1 VQGLQGGGGAG
12 GNQGAQGTQGLR
24 LRVYQQPTPIGISSE
39 VGDLWIDDD
48 TGVIYTYYDDGNSYQ
63 WVEFGPDPT
72 GPIGPQG
79 IQGSLS
85 NFQGTQGLQGRQGT
99 FGPATIPENIQSI
112 GVIPYTLQLSDVGK
126 YISIVNAG
134 VTIPASIFSAGDV
147 ISIYNN
153 GGTPLSG
160 TLGVSGTVN
169 SDMADETLIDI
180 IGVIGQDG
188 NNGTNDA
195 FLFTSANNSVTSGS
209 TKDRILVR
217 SRSTTSPNTTFTGSE
232 WMAFPVVISTS
243 SGLLQPDSKT
253 SSFGS
258 HSSSTFDLIYAENYA
273 YLFLNGTANK
283 AGNCTDAGLNWTS
296 SLETNFNLLTV
307 NEKSA
312 FTNNTNNSTNIT
324 NALARYNHLR
334 TYTPSLSNFAG
345 I

>member
-1 VQGLQGGGGAG
+1 MRFINKKIMLFMTNVFLLAG
-12 GNQGAQGTQGLR
+12 
-24 LRVYQQPTPIGISSE
+24 IGSTIANYSTS
-39 VGDLWIDDD
+39 V
-48 TGVIYTYYDDGNSYQ
+48 
-63 WVEFGPDPT
+63 
-72 GPIGPQG
+72 
-79 IQGSLS
+79 IQGEATYTDLIISEYYES
-85 NFQGTQGLQGRQGT
+85 DGGTNKAFEIYNGT
-99 FGPATIPENIQSI
+99 GSTVNLAN
-112 GVIPYTLQLSDVGK
+112 Y
-126 YISIVNAG
+126 SIVTYING
-134 VTIPASIFSAGDV
+134 RNYPDRFLNLTGNLLNSSTLTIYNSSTSRVQFTGITIEDNNIANFNGDDV

-153 GGTPLSG
+153 GGSPLSG

-188 NNGTNDA
+188 NNSPTNDA

-217 SRSTTSPNTTFTGSE
+217 SRSTTSPNTTFTVSE
-232 WMAFPVVISTS
+232 WMAFPVVTS
-243 SGLLQPDSKT
+243 ASVGLLQPDSKT

-283 AGNCTDAGLNWTS
+283 AANCTDAGLNWTS
-296 SLETNFNLLTV
+296 SLETNFNLLTA

-324 NALARYNHLR
+324 NALARYNYLR